1 MPPKPERVAD
11 GVWRL
16 AGDIRGSM
24 NVYYLE
30 DEGGVTQYD
39 AGAKSMTKDC
49 ARVSAELGGLK
60 RIILGHSH
68 TDHRGTAPGL
78 DAPVL
83 CHPAEREYAESD
95 EWPDYWD
102 MDEIDW
108 VPSRLL
114 YKHYLHRRWD
124 GGAVRI
130 SGTVSEGD
138 EIAGF
143 RVIDLPGHAPGQIG
157 LWRES
162 DRVALVSDTVY
173 LIDSIRLRPL
183 PHGEVVVPHPVWNQD
198 TRLAAESVRKLAALG
213 PATIL
218 AGHEDPVSG
227 HPDEIRA
234 KLERAAEGA
243 LSGADSSD
251 LSR

>member
-1 MPPKPERVAD
+1 MAPQPEKVAE

-30 DEGGVTQYD
+30 DEGGVTQFD
-39 AGAKSMTKDC
+39 AGSRPMTKHC
-49 ARVSAELGGLK
+49 ARGSAELGGLV
-60 RIILGHSH
+60 RIVLGHSH
-68 TDHRGTAPGL
+68 SDHRGTASAL

-83 CHPAEREYAESD
+83 CHPAERPYAEA
-95 EWPDYWD
+95 EGGGIPDYWD
-102 MDEIDW
+102 MDAIDW
-108 VPSRLL
+108 LPSRLL

-143 RVIDLPGHAPGQIG
+143 RVVDLPGHAPGQIG

-162 DRVALVSDTVY
+162 DRVAIVSDGVY
-173 LIDSIRLRPL
+173 LTSLYGRP
-183 PHGEVVVPHPVWNQD
+183 VPAQVP
-198 TRLAAESVRKLAALG
+198 E
-213 PATIL
+213 P
-218 AGHEDPVSG
+218 
-227 HPDEIRA
+227 
-234 KLERAAEGA
+234 
-243 LSGADSSD
+243 
-251 LSR
+251 